1 MILAQGDVLRSTT
14 DAASQ
19 GIVAVVIVGV
29 FVLLALEKAHRV
41 LVIFGAVALLWFIT
55 YLTPYKLISFEGAK
69 HALDLNVLLLLAA
82 MMAVVGVLK
91 TTGVFPWA
99 VGRLLRRAGGR
110 PRLIQSLIAWF
121 TGTVSAFADNVTTVI
136 FVTPMSVEM

>member
-1 MILAQGDVLRSTT
+1 M
-14 DAASQ
+14 
-19 GIVAVVIVGV
+19 
-29 FVLLALEKAHRV
+29 FVLLAMEKAHRV

-69 HALDLNVLLLLAA
+69 EALDLNVLLLLAA

-99 VGRLLRRAGGR
+99 VGRSPERAGGGRDSSR
-110 PRLIQSLIAWF
+110 P
-121 TGTVSAFADNVTTVI
+121 
-136 FVTPMSVEM
+136 